1 MNIGQN
7 SFDVI
12 IAGGGVMGCAT
23 AYYLLKMN
31 PGLQVA
37 IVEKDPTYRYASTI
51 LSDGNVRIQ
60 FNLKENIQIS
70 QYGNEILATF
80 AEDMAVGEKVPH
92 VAARRQGNLFL
103 ADENGRTEAE
113 LGLKLQQSLGC
124 QVEWLSAAQIK
135 AAYPTYQIEGCVGG
149 TLGRED
155 GSVDP
160 NAVLMGYKDKAT
172 ALGAHYIQAEVAELL
187 TDVKQVSGVRLASG
201 DILYSSTV
209 LSAAGAW
216 ARGLALTAGVDLPV
230 QPVMRQVHIVETPF
244 NPDGFLPSLFLPTG
258 LYLIHENAGHFVI
271 GKSLP
276 DDPVG
281 FDFSVQQQRFIDLL
295 WPELIE
301 YLPAFER
308 LKVTGGWAG
317 LYAVNTLDGNAI
329 LGEWPEMDGLYLAN
343 GFSGHG
349 FQQCHAVGRYL
360 AEMILGLEPAL
371 DLSVFTPERILE
383 NKPIFESTQRLI

>member
-1 MNIGQN
+1 MKN
-7 SFDVI
+7 SYDVI
-12 IAGGGVMGCAT
+12 IVGGGVMGCAT
-23 AYYLLKMN
+23 AYYLLRMN
-31 PGLQVA
+31 GELQIA
-37 IVEKDPTYRYASTI
+37 IIEKDPTYEKSSTV

-70 QYGNEILATF
+70 QYGNEVLATF
-80 AEDMAVGEKVPH
+80 AKDMAVGDKVPH
-92 VAARRQGNLFL
+92 PDVRGQGNLFMV
-103 ADENGRTEAE
+103 DENGRSEAE
-113 LGLKLQQSLGC
+113 AGLQLQQSLGC
-124 QVEWLSAAQIK
+124 QVEWLSIEQIH
-135 AAYPTYQIEGCVGG
+135 AAYPTYQVEQCVGG

-160 NAVLMGYKDKAT
+160 NAVLNGYKDKAID
-172 ALGAHYIQAEVAELL
+172 LGATYIHAEVSELL
-187 TDVKQVSGVRLASG
+187 ADVKQISGVRLASG

-209 LSAAGAW
+209 LNAAGAW
-216 ARGLALTAGVDLPV
+216 ARDLALTAGVDLPV
-230 QPVMRQVHIVETPF
+230 QPVMRQVYLVDTPF

-258 LYLIHENAGHFVI
+258 LYVIHENGGHFMI

-281 FDFSVQQQRFIDLL
+281 FDFTMKQQRFIDLL
-295 WPELIE
+295 WPELVD

-329 LGEWPEMDGLYLAN
+329 LGEWPELRGLYLAN

-360 AEMILGLEPAL
+360 AELILSEEPAL
-371 DLSVFTPERILE
+371 DLSIFSPERILE
-383 NKPIFESTQRLI
+383 NKPIFESSARLI